1 MEAIEGSVINSG
13 LRCPGNSRH
22 VARALITRLE
32 IFGLLN
38 VIGFIS
44 ILQSP
49 FKTNGFQVSLTMDH
63 SKKYIFKISV
73 QFSVFHT
80 YTHMHM
86 QVTSTHC
93 NTWFKNT
100 ALNYTIILVR
110 VLQRDRT
117 NRIPKSG
124 LSPCNYG
131 SQEVPP
137 SAIGK
142 LENQESQW
150 YDPVHV

>member
-63 SKKYIFKISV
+63 SNS
-73 QFSVFHT
+73 SH
-80 YTHMHM
+80 
-86 QVTSTHC
+86 
-93 NTWFKNT
+93 
-100 ALNYTIILVR
+100 
-110 VLQRDRT
+110 
-117 NRIPKSG
+117 
-124 LSPCNYG
+124 
-131 SQEVPP
+131 
-137 SAIGK
+137 
-142 LENQESQW
+142 
-150 YDPVHV
+150 